1 MHNVP
6 SSAILCV
13 TAIVAAA
20 SIGGFAMMAIKTE
33 NASGYHTVTKSDY
46 VTNNAMDSMFTDY
59 DGKVVHGT
67 EIVQMLKNQMYD
79 EIGIAVY
86 NGSTWTNFGYPQ

>member
-1 MHNVP
+1 
-6 SSAILCV
+6 
-13 TAIVAAA
+13 
-20 SIGGFAMMAIKTE
+20 MMAIKTE

-79 EIGIAVY
+79 K
-86 NGSTWTNFGYPQ
+86 